1 MPNKRSERRRAAETR
16 ARRASPQIRISC
28 CRRLEEPEPPSSFL
42 SHTNRAIKL
51 EAIIKET
58 YRWHQR
64 DEETHER
71 GADANHFV
79 ARIYMQSVYIYHIHL
94 PY

>member
-16 ARRASPQIRISC
+16 ARWASPQIRISC
-28 CRRLEEPEPPSSFL
+28 CRRREEPEPPSCGL
-42 SHTNRAIKL
+42 CHANRAAKL
-51 EAIIKET
+51 EARIKET
-58 YRWHQR
+58 DRRHHR

-71 GADANHFV
+71 GADANRFV